1 MRGGTAIGRPLR
13 IRSPLWAMLQAMAR
27 RSRRG
32 NLRCSKLGGPVRI
45 AVLSTRYPCGS
56 MASHEPVN
64 DDTKAQGSGPPRDP
78 ASDPDIISLQIQLAR
93 EEAGLS
99 VVEVSRLTGISKT
112 VLHGY
117 ERGRTKP
124 GAREIRLLSA
134 ALKISPNRLILGS
147 DTFEGGRPAF
157 TSVYRKIRARP
168 ELGSVFLTMFSAL
181 VTPVF
186 DEAEL
191 EALLVLLHALV
202 KSRSP
207 ALARSML
214 IAADEL
220 GAFLDS
226 HSLPDGSLTFDL
238 AALGPVI
245 EAIQARV
252 EARVAEA
259 EADWTKQAI

>member
-1 MRGGTAIGRPLR
+1 M
-13 IRSPLWAMLQAMAR
+13 
-27 RSRRG
+27 
-32 NLRCSKLGGPVRI
+32 
-45 AVLSTRYPCGS
+45 
-56 MASHEPVN
+56 N
-64 DDTKAQGSGPPRDP
+64 DDTKAQGSGPARDP
-78 ASDPDIISLQIQLAR
+78 ANDPDIISLQIQLAR

-134 ALKISPNRLILGS
+134 ALNISPNRLILGS
-147 DTFEGGRPAF
+147 DTFESARPTF
-157 TSVYRKIRARP
+157 TSVYRKIKARP
-168 ELGSVFLTMFSAL
+168 ELGSVFLMMFGAL

-191 EALLVLLHALV
+191 EGFLAVLHALV

-207 ALARSML
+207 AVARTML

-220 GAFLDS
+220 GSFFDS
-226 HSLPDGSLTFDL
+226 HTLPDGSLTFDPNTL
-238 AALGPVI
+238 AQVI
-245 EAIQARV
+245 EAVQQ
-252 EARVAEA
+252 RVAERIA
-259 EADWTKQAI
+259 EADAKDSKQAI